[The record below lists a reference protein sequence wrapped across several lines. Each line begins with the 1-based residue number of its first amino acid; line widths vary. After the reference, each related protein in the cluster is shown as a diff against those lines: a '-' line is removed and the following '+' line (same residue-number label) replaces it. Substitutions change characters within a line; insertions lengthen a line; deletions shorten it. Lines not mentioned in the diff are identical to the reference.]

1 MRVVF
6 MGTPDFAV
14 PCLKALINEKNH
26 EVLGVFTQPDRR
38 RGRGKKMQGTPI
50 KILAKEEKIP
60 VYQPEK
66 LNTSENYQI
75 LKDMKADV
83 FVVVAYGQI
92 LSKKILD
99 IPPFGAINVHASL
112 LPKYRGAAP
121 IHWAVIHGEE
131 ETGITTMQMDQGL
144 DTGDMLLQKSVEI
157 GAEDTTGDLH
167 DRLALLGP
175 RVLLE
180 TLEGLEKEEITPIP
194 QELNKGSYAPKITKE
209 LAKISWDSSAK
220 DIYNLIRGLNP
231 YPGAQ
236 TSYRG
241 KSVKVHEARWI
252 QEDSGKEPGT
262 ILEVGKAG
270 ILVATGKGQILIKE
284 IQFSGKK
291 RMKVAEYLAGNT
303 LEENTKLGE
312 TDE

>member
-26 EVLGVFTQPDRR
+26 DVLGVFTQPDRR
-38 RGRGKKMQGTPI
+38 KGRGKKMQGTPI
-50 KILAKEEKIP
+50 KILATEEKIP

-66 LNTSENYQI
+66 LNTPENYQI
-75 LKDMKADV
+75 LKDLKADV

-92 LSKKILD
+92 LSTEILE
-99 IPPFGAINVHASL
+99 IPPYGAINVHASL
-112 LPKYRGAAP
+112 LPEYRGAAP
-121 IHWAVIHGEE
+121 IHWALIHGEE
-131 ETGITTMQMDQGL
+131 ETGITTMQMDEGL
-144 DTGDMLLQKSVEI
+144 DTGDMLLQESVEI

-175 RVLLE
+175 RILLK
-180 TLEGLEKEEITPIP
+180 TLKGLKNDEITPIP
-194 QELNKGSYAPKITKE
+194 QELNKGSYAPKITRE
-209 LAKISWDSSAK
+209 LARISWDLPAK

-241 KSVKVHEARWI
+241 KSLKVHEARWI
-252 QEDSGKEPGT
+252 REDSGKEPGT
-262 ILEVGKAG
+262 ILTVGKAG
-270 ILVATGKGQILIKE
+270 ILVATGKERILITE

-312 TDE
+312 SDE